1 MKSTFA
7 LALFVA
13 GGHVLGQTI
22 TLPEAL
28 AAARSHRMS
37 VPAATDAVSA
47 SRATGAA
54 ATAGPPLVLGAGAT
68 SRTGL
73 GATDQDLFIAYSP
86 DLFGRTAA
94 ARKMADAAHFRVL
107 AEQRRTLLEVQ
118 SDVMSAYIEAYAVGR
133 QTVAAA
139 GLLEV
144 AEALFMAAQ
153 RRFEEGK
160 VPEVQL
166 ALARVQRDRANQ
178 TVVHLKSKERAA
190 LRRLAGAMGS
200 RDVPTSVAALDLA
213 EPEVQV
219 GMRPDVMLVF
229 AESAIAE
236 AEALAAA
243 RENAPDFEL
252 TALRSPWSDPASQ
265 VALRVQL
272 TWRIGDFGKT
282 RSSVNAARL
291 RARSFHSHVE
301 DLMQRAQAELDAN
314 ALEVESAKA
323 RLESSEA
330 IRRAAIDLAAKSQ
343 RGFAEGIGT
352 LLDVLEATR
361 ALRDLELEVVEIE
374 REYLVALV
382 ARYTA
387 SGALLEVAS

>member
-1 MKSTFA
+1 
-7 LALFVA
+7 
-13 GGHVLGQTI
+13 
-22 TLPEAL
+22 
-28 AAARSHRMS
+28 
-37 VPAATDAVSA
+37 
-47 SRATGAA
+47 
-54 ATAGPPLVLGAGAT
+54 
-68 SRTGL
+68 
-73 GATDQDLFIAYSP
+73 
-86 DLFGRTAA
+86 
-94 ARKMADAAHFRVL
+94 MADAAHFRVL

-243 RENAPDFEL
+243 RENAPDLEL
-252 TALRSPWSDPASQ
+252 TALRSPWGDPASQ
-265 VALRVQL
+265 VALRAQL

-291 RARSFHSHVE
+291 RARSLQAQVE

-323 RLESSEA
+323 RLGSSEA
-330 IRRAAIDLAAKSQ
+330 IRRAAVDLAAKSQ
-343 RGFAEGIGT
+343 RGFSEGIGT

-374 REYLVALV
+374 QEFHLALA

-387 SGALLEVAS
+387 AGALLEVRS